1 MMSSVKDEF
10 GARINPVSIN
20 IETLEFLNDYI
31 NNNQVNSVLEFG
43 SGVST
48 EFWSEKLPNSQI
60 LSFDNSR
67 RYAKITNSR
76 ISKIH
81 DNIHVQFAPLR
92 RMKFFGIQYISYNI
106 SKHLRS
112 RAPTNPFDI
121 VFIDGPPGFLHARE
135 ATLFQCMNYIDE
147 NTMIIIDD
155 AEREIE
161 RQTIHR
167 WGLMFDMVDLQFHTM
182 GAKEI
187 ATFRIVPKPKLASL
201 PHNDIHTRWNMTK
214 LLWTFRKRNTM
225 HNLWLLKMKLLNREP
240 FPDQVIEQNE
250 DQ

>member
-1 MMSSVKDEF
+1 MSSIRDEYSS
-10 GARINPVSIN
+10 RINPVSIN
-20 IETLEFLNDYI
+20 IETLEFLDDYI
-31 NNNQVNSVLEFG
+31 SNHHINSVLEFG

-92 RMKFFGIQYISYNI
+92 RMKFFGIQYISYKV

-112 RAPTNPFDI
+112 RAPTNPFEI

-135 ATLFQCMNYIDE
+135 ATLFQCIDYIDE
-147 NTMIIIDD
+147 TTLIIIDD

-167 WGLMFDMVDLQFHTM
+167 WGLMFDMQDLQFHTV

-187 ATFRIVPKPKLASL
+187 ATFRIVPKPKLTSL
-201 PHNDIHTRWNMTK
+201 PHNNIHTKWNMIK

-240 FPDQVIEQNE
+240 FPDQVMGKNE

>member
-1 MMSSVKDEF
+1 MSSIRDEYSS
-10 GARINPVSIN
+10 RINPVSIN
-20 IETLEFLNDYI
+20 IETLEFLDDYI
-31 NNNQVNSVLEFG
+31 GNRDINSVLEFG

-92 RMKFFGIQYISYNI
+92 RMKFFGIQYISYKL

-112 RAPTNPFDI
+112 RAPTDPFDI

-135 ATLFQCMNYIDE
+135 ATLFQCMSYIDE
-147 NTMIIIDD
+147 TTLIIIDD

-167 WGLMFDMVDLQFHTM
+167 WGLMFDMQDLQFHTM

-187 ATFRIVPKPKLASL
+187 ATFKIVPKPKLTSL
-201 PHNDIHTRWNMTK
+201 PHNDIHTRWNIIK
-214 LLWTFRKRNTM
+214 LLWIFRKRNMM

-250 DQ
+250 D